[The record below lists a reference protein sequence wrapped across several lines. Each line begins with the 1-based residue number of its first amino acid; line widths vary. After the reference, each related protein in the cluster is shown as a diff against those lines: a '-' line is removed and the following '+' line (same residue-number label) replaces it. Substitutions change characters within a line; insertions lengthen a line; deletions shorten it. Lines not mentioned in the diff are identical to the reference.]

1 MRLRN
6 RLTGDVVDAES
17 EGSRIMLLMG
27 GDRIPLSLLDAPAFE
42 VVGALEGEVDEAVRL
57 GYALEEAMAVA

>member
-1 MRLRN
+1 
-6 RLTGDVVDAES
+6 
-17 EGSRIMLLMG
+17 MLLMG